1 MRSTPLHIN
10 NMFTYEIYQAPAL
23 LVSFMLLI
31 FAILQSG
38 GNINI
43 TMFSVNNYNEDKSIT
58 TGNTARIDSN
68 FEEIRAVE

>member
-1 MRSTPLHIN
+1 MI
-10 NMFTYEIYQAPAL
+10 
-23 LVSFMLLI
+23 VSFMLLI